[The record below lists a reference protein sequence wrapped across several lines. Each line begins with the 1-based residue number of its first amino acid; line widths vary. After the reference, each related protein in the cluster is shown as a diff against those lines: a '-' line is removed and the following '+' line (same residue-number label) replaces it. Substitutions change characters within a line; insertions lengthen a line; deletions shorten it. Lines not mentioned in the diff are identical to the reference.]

1 MNKNESPL
9 STRLLVAFIAS
20 MMGLSGASAAPSDMP
35 GQPKLVVGI
44 MVDDLQEEYINLL
57 RQYFTKGG
65 FNRMLNN
72 GVLVSNID
80 YGTPLDATAAT
91 AVIFTGAAPNVN
103 GINAEEIFDRNTLRG
118 IPIFTDPEIMGNY
131 TNQTVSP
138 KALQTSTIADEIR
151 IAGDGFTYAYAIAP
165 EPSRAMIMAGH
176 AGNCGIW
183 LNDANETWATTTYY
197 RDTPEALNYRNRN
210 KHLSHRLD
218 TLKWTPSQPENR
230 YSLLPKHILNGA
242 FYHTFSQNGPDK
254 IQKFKNSPAF
264 NTEITDFAIDHINQY
279 DLGAHDGPDIISLSY
294 TLEPFAYSKNP
305 DNRYEL
311 IDSYYRL
318 DRDLNR
324 LLDVIDKKVGLPNAL
339 VFIASTPAA
348 TRSRRDDEKWRIPY
362 GEFSTR
368 KAISLLNLYLIA
380 IYGNGNWVQGYHN
393 GEFFLNQALIKQ
405 ENRNLTEVREQAA
418 SLLSQMAGVES
429 AYTLDDVISNRTG
442 AHLGEA
448 TRRNTNLATAGD
460 VKVKV
465 MPGWAILDDFN
476 NPVAKP
482 DNVEREQATT
492 APFMIMAPGLAAQK
506 INYSV
511 DARQIAPTVM
521 RILRIR
527 SPNGAS
533 LPPLTLD

>member
-1 MNKNESPL
+1 MNKNDSPL

-20 MMGLSGASAAPSDMP
+20 MMGLGVSASPGDDP

-44 MVDDLQEEYINLL
+44 MVDELQEEYINLL
-57 RQYFTKGG
+57 RHYFTKGG

-72 GVLVSNID
+72 GVLISNVD

-91 AVIFTGAAPNVN
+91 AMIFTGAAPSVN
-103 GINAEEIFDRNTLRG
+103 GISAEETFDRSTLRG
-118 IPIFTDPEIMGNY
+118 VPVFTDPEIMGNY
-131 TNQTVSP
+131 TNQNVSP
-138 KALQTSTIADEIR
+138 KALQTTTIADEIR
-151 IAGDGFTYAYAIAP
+151 IAGDGFTYAYSIAP
-165 EPSRAMIMAGH
+165 EPAQAIIMAGH

-183 LNDANETWATTTYY
+183 LNDANENWATTTYY
-197 RDTPEALNYRNRN
+197 RDTPEALNYRNRSN
-210 KHLSHRLD
+210 HLSHRLD
-218 TLKWTPSQPENR
+218 TMSWTPAAEEKK
-230 YSLLPKHILNGA
+230 YSLLPRHILNGS
-242 FYHTFSQNGPDK
+242 FHYTFNQNGPDK
-254 IQKFKNSPAF
+254 IQKFKNSPCF

-279 DLGAHDGPDIISLSY
+279 DLGAHDGPDIISLAYS
-294 TLEPFAYSKNP
+294 LEPFAYSKNS

-311 IDSYYRL
+311 IDSYYKL

-324 LLDVIDKKVGLPNAL
+324 LFDVIDKKVGLPNTL
-339 VFIASTPAA
+339 VFIAATPAA

-380 IYGNGNWVQGYHN
+380 IYGNGNWVEGYHN
-393 GEFFLNQALIKQ
+393 GEFFLNEALIKQ
-405 ENRNLTEVREQAA
+405 ENKTLAEVREQAA

-429 AYTLDDVISNRTG
+429 AYTLDDVISNRSG

-448 TRRNTNLATAGD
+448 TRRNICLATAGD
-460 VKVKV
+460 VKIKV

-476 NPVAKP
+476 NPSAKP
-482 DNVEREQATT
+482 NQVEREQAST
-492 APFMIMAPGLAAQK
+492 APLMIMAPGLAAKK
-506 INYSV
+506 INYRV

>member
-1 MNKNESPL
+1 MNKNDSPL

-20 MMGLSGASAAPSDMP
+20 MMGLGVSAAPGDDP

-44 MVDDLQEEYINLL
+44 MVDELQEEYINLL
-57 RQYFTKGG
+57 RHYFTKGG

-72 GVLVSNID
+72 GVLISNVD

-91 AVIFTGAAPNVN
+91 AMIFTGAAPSVN
-103 GINAEEIFDRNTLRG
+103 GISAEETFDRSTLRG
-118 IPIFTDPEIMGNY
+118 VPVFTDPEIMGNY
-131 TNQTVSP
+131 TNQNVSP
-138 KALQTSTIADEIR
+138 KALQTTTIADEIR

-165 EPSRAMIMAGH
+165 EPSQALIMAGH

-183 LNDANETWATTTYY
+183 LNDANENWATTTYY
-197 RDTPEALNYRNRN
+197 RDTPEALNFRNRN
-210 KHLSHRLD
+210 NHLSHKLD
-218 TLKWTPSQPENR
+218 TMSWTPASEEKK
-230 YSLLPKHILNGA
+230 YSLLPRHLLNGS
-242 FYHTFSQNGPDK
+242 FHYTFNQNGPDK
-254 IQKFKNSPAF
+254 IQKFKNSPCF

-294 TLEPFAYSKNP
+294 TLEPFAFSKNP

-311 IDSYYRL
+311 IDSYYKL

-324 LLDVIDKKVGLPNAL
+324 LFDVIDKKVGLPNTL
-339 VFIASTPAA
+339 VFIAATPAA

-380 IYGNGNWVQGYHN
+380 LYGNGNWVEGYHN
-393 GEFFLNQALIKQ
+393 GEFFLNEALIKQ
-405 ENRNLTEVREQAA
+405 ENKSLAEVREQAA

-429 AYTLDDVISNRTG
+429 AYTLDDVISNRAG
-442 AHLGEA
+442 AHLGEN
-448 TRRNTNLATAGD
+448 TRRNICLATAGD
-460 VKVKV
+460 VKIKV

-476 NPVAKP
+476 NPTVKP
-482 DNVEREQATT
+482 NQVEREQAST
-492 APFMIMAPGLAAQK
+492 APFMIMAPGLAAKK
-506 INYSV
+506 INYRV

-533 LPPLTLD
+533 LPPLALD